1 MARSTLLQAGSAERV
16 GLSPTRLEGAARLI
30 KGWTS
35 EGTIPTAALCVARHG
50 KVVVQR
56 GFGHFIPLADE
67 KAAPHPTQAGTIFL
81 IASLTKPIVASAAA
95 LLIERGQ
102 LLLDDPVSA
111 LLPEFSGEDRQKTRL
126 YHLLTHTSGLPDMLP
141 ENIPLRQRHAPLS
154 EFVQGA
160 CTTPLLF
167 PPGTNCRYQSM
178 GIALLGEIIARVSG
192 MPLGEFLRREFF
204 IPLGM
209 ADSALGLR
217 ELPRERIARVSLPE
231 AEEQNDWTWNR
242 PYWRELGAPWGG
254 MHSTVGDYAIFLQM
268 LLNGGAYGGQRILSR
283 MTVETMLT
291 NHLATM
297 PAVPERVKLEQSW
310 GLGWRLNRPR
320 GAFYFAELAS
330 SRAFGHAGATG
341 TTAWADPE
349 TGLLCVLFTNQ
360 PQGERLLKLA
370 SNAVAGTIVE

>member
-1 MARSTLLQAGSAERV
+1 MSPILKAGTAERV
-16 GLSPTRLEGAARLI
+16 GLSSARLEGLL
-30 KGWTS
+30 KLVEHWTN
-35 EGTIPTAALCVARHG
+35 EGTIPAAALCVARNG
-50 KVVVQR
+50 TVVVGR
-56 GFGHFIPLADE
+56 GFGRFAPLAE
-67 KAAPHPTQAGTIFL
+67 GGSEACSTQADTIFL

-102 LLLDDPVSA
+102 LLLDDPVSS
-111 LLPEFSGEDRQKTRL
+111 LIPEFGGEERQRMRL
-126 YHLLTHTSGLPDMLP
+126 HHLLTHTSGLPDMLP
-141 ENIPLRQRHAPLS
+141 ENIELRRRHAPLS
-154 EFVQGA
+154 EFVRCS

-167 PPGTNCRYQSM
+167 APGTSCRYQSM

-209 ADSALGLR
+209 ADSALGLG
-217 ELPRERIARVSLPE
+217 ELPRERIAKVSLPE
-231 AEEQNDWTWNR
+231 SEEQNDWNWNR

-291 NHLATM
+291 DHLAVM
-297 PAVPERVKLEQSW
+297 PAIPERVKLEQAW

-320 GAFYFAELAS
+320 GAFHSAELAS
-330 SRAFGHAGATG
+330 PRTFGHAGATG

-360 PQGERLLKLA
+360 PQAERMLKLA
-370 SNAVAGTIVE
+370 SNAVAGAVAE